1 MEKEKSII
9 KPINTV
15 NTNGAVA
22 VLCFDLIN
30 NNINSLNSQSW
41 LHYLHKSALHR
52 YSWLFSMHRDW
63 VNESLTDSASA
74 KREQHWAHV
83 QACRAAFQ
91 VFCLPCLVIYFR
103 LRLNFGSSSL
113 PPTRH

>member
-52 YSWLFSMHRDW
+52 YS
-63 VNESLTDSASA
+63 
-74 KREQHWAHV
+74 
-83 QACRAAFQ
+83 
-91 VFCLPCLVIYFR
+91 
-103 LRLNFGSSSL
+103 
-113 PPTRH
+113 